1 MWTKLPSDY
10 SGERFARLIPF
21 RDHINIEARAV
32 AAHKSEPTG
41 YGLTP
46 KGMLQIYMHQE
57 ILIRSFSKTLNS

>member
-1 MWTKLPSDY
+1 MWAKL
-10 SGERFARLIPF
+10 ARLIPF